1 MKFDKYSLDTHTIV
15 WYLLKDKKL
24 SKIAEDSVRQV
35 FKKQAIGIVSI
46 MVVLELYYVS
56 LKNEKFD
63 FSKTIKLIKDANI
76 KIVNFDMKVLIQTL
90 ELPRGI
96 DIHDRIIVATSIL
109 TNSQLITKD
118 GVLRNLF
125 TNETIW

>member
-1 MKFDKYSLDTHTIV
+1 MKSDKYSLDTHAIV

-24 SKIAEDSVRQV
+24 SKVAEDSVRRV
-35 FKKQAIGIVSI
+35 FKNQAIGIIST

-56 LKNEKFD
+56 LKDKRFD
-63 FSKTIKLIKDANI
+63 FSKTIKLIKVAGI
-76 KIVNFDMKVLIQTL
+76 KIINFDMRVLAKTI

-96 DIHDRIIVATSIL
+96 DIHDRIIVATAIL
-109 TNSQLITKD
+109 TNSQLVTRD

-125 TNETIW
+125 PNETIW

>member
-1 MKFDKYSLDTHTIV
+1 MKFDKYSLDTHAIV

-24 SKIAEDSVRQV
+24 SEIAENSIRLI
-35 FKKQAIGIVSI
+35 FKKQAMGIISI
-46 MVVLELYYVS
+46 MIILELYYVS
-56 LKNEKFD
+56 LKDKRFD
-63 FSKTIKLIKDANI
+63 FSKTMKLIKDADI
-76 KIVNFDMKVLIQTL
+76 KIINFDMRVLSKTV
-90 ELPRGI
+90 ELPKGF

-125 TNETIW
+125 PHETIW